1 MWKRTYFWILSTLVF
16 FPFPAHRCYFFLP
29 ACICRTGLAFPK
41 HENAVTKGIT
51 RACNEDQ
58 SSALVSEIRGF
69 FPYRFIRKPWAH
81 GHFSAVTLNSPLDSA
96 AFPTII
102 SPFALYYHP
111 DTFPYFLVSCF
122 PYHMICSAPHRFHP
136 RRSRHYCFSL
146 EILHFSATSGFAKV
160 IVFFTPVNLFF
171 CLQLYYSER
180 VSSCQ

>member
-58 SSALVSEIRGF
+58 SSALVSEIRAF

-122 PYHMICSAPHRFHP
+122 LFSVPHDLFCSPP
-136 RRSRHYCFSL
+136 FSSEAFPTL
-146 EILHFSATSGFAKV
+146 
-160 IVFFTPVNLFF
+160 LFF
-171 CLQLYYSER
+171 ARDFALFGYFRFCKGDCVLY
-180 VSSCQ
+180 SCKPFLLFTTIL